1 MVFHGC
7 VDGYSRSIIYLEC
20 LNNNRA
26 SSVLSLFQQGVSDF
40 GLPSRV
46 RSDHGRENIEVARF
60 MLNNRGVNRGSM
72 IMGRSVHNQRIE
84 RLWAEL
90 NRVVSYYFSDL
101 FTFMENEGILDSLC
115 DIHLF
120 CLHYIYL
127 PRVRRGVREFRSQ
140 WNNHGLSTQGSQ
152 TPLQLWHR
160 GVVSHIGS
168 NNTAIRG
175 VFQIDQHL
183 GTDNGEPLPAVE
195 SRNNIEVP
203 ENSVHVSN
211 STMQEIQE
219 LIDPLMNDGNHGIQL
234 FLSLLHFLQAR
245 HPRGLSE

>member
-1 MVFHGC
+1 M
-7 VDGYSRSIIYLEC
+7 
-20 LNNNRA
+20 N
-26 SSVLSLFQQGVSDF
+26 LFLHGVSDY

-60 MLNNRGVNRGSM
+60 MLNSRGLNRGSM

-101 FTFMENEGILDSLC
+101 FTFMENENILDSLC
-115 DIHLF
+115 DLHLF

-127 PRVRRGVREFRSQ
+127 PRVQRAVREFRNQ
-140 WNNHGLSTQGSQ
+140 WNNHGLSTQGGQ

-160 GVVSHIGS
+160 GIVRYVGS
-168 NNTAIRG
+168 NNTAIGG
-175 VFQIDQHL
+175 VFQIEEHFVPGD
-183 GTDNGEPLPAVE
+183 EPLPAVV
-195 SRNNIEVP
+195 SRNNVEVP
-203 ENSVHVSN
+203 ENGVHVSN
-211 STMQEIQE
+211 STMQEIQR
-219 LIDPLMNDGNHGIQL
+219 LFDPLMDDGNHGIDL

-245 HPRGLSE
+245 QPRGLSE

>member
-40 GLPSRV
+40 GLPS
-46 RSDHGRENIEVARF
+46 SDHGRENIEVARF

-115 DIHLF
+115 DLHLF

-219 LIDPLMNDGNHGIQL
+219 LIDPLMNDRNHGIQL
-234 FLSLLHFLQAR
+234 FVSFTFFASKTSQR
-245 HPRGLSE
+245 TK

>member
-7 VDGYSRSIIYLEC
+7 VDGYSRTIIYLQC

-26 SSVLSLFQQGVSDF
+26 SSVLNLFQQGVSDF
-40 GLPSRV
+40 GLPSRE

-60 MLNNRGVNRGSM
+60 MLNSRGLNKRSM
-72 IMGRSVHNQRIE
+72 IMGRSVHNQKIE

-90 NRVVSYYFSDL
+90 NRVISYYFSCL

-115 DIHLF
+115 DLHLF

-127 PRVRRGVREFRSQ
+127 PRVQRAIREFRSQ

-152 TPLQLWHR
+152 TPFQLWHR

-168 NNTAIRG
+168 NNTAIGG
-175 VFQIDQHL
+175 VFQIDEHL
-183 GTDNGEPLPAVE
+183 GTENGEPLPAVE

-211 STMQEIQE
+211 STMQGIQQ
-219 LIDPLMNDGNHGIQL
+219 LIDPLMNDENHGIQL
-234 FLSLLHFLQAR
+234 YLSQKMFLQAR

>member
-7 VDGYSRSIIYLEC
+7 VDGYSRTIIYLQC

-60 MLNNRGVNRGSM
+60 MLNSRGLNRRSM

-101 FTFMENEGILDSLC
+101 FTFMENEDILDSLC
-115 DIHLF
+115 DLNLF

-127 PRVRRGVREFRSQ
+127 PRVQRAVREFRSQ

-168 NNTAIRG
+168 NNTAIGG
-175 VFQIDQHL
+175 VFQIDEYL
-183 GTDNGEPLPAVE
+183 ETSNRDALPVVD

-203 ENSVHVSN
+203 ENSINVSN
-211 STMQEIQE
+211 STMQEIQQ
-219 LIDPLMNDGNHGIQL
+219 LIDPLMNDGNYGIQL
-234 FLSLLHFLQAR
+234 FLSFTFFTSKTSQ
-245 HPRGLSE
+245 

>member
-1 MVFHGC
+1 
-7 VDGYSRSIIYLEC
+7 
-20 LNNNRA
+20 
-26 SSVLSLFQQGVSDF
+26 
-40 GLPSRV
+40 
-46 RSDHGRENIEVARF
+46 
-60 MLNNRGVNRGSM
+60 
-72 IMGRSVHNQRIE
+72 
-84 RLWAEL
+84 
-90 NRVVSYYFSDL
+90 
-101 FTFMENEGILDSLC
+101 MENEGILDSLC
-115 DIHLF
+115 DLHLF

-219 LIDPLMNDGNHGIQL
+219 LIDPLMNDRNHGIQL

-245 HPRGLSE
+245 HPRGLTVRPHQERPKRQRRFGRSRSFAANFSVRFGRSSRS